1 MFQSLDNN
9 KRIVKNILLLNSN
22 LVVYEETSIA
32 GMLNDREYYDGTTI
46 QRIAESLLKGGI
58 GKYDKG

>member
-32 GMLNDREYYDGTTI
+32 RMLNDRENYVGRTI
-46 QRIAESLLKGGI
+46 QRIAESLHKGGF
-58 GKYDKG
+58 GKHDKG